1 MEQERL
7 TVSVSELN
15 HYIRRVIEHNGYLKD
30 ICIKGEISN
39 YKPHPSGHIYLTLK
53 DEGSVLR
60 AVMFR
65 SAATGLRF
73 APEDGIKVSA
83 RGRISVYEPG
93 GVYQLYIESLEQDG
107 EGALYA
113 AYEKLKKKL
122 ETEGLFDPA
131 FKKPLPT
138 YPESVCLITASSGAA
153 VRDMMNVLS
162 RRYPQA
168 AVRLLPVSVQGEGA
182 APQIVK
188 ALELANDHHTGD
200 VIIVGRGGGS
210 IEDLW
215 AFNEEMVARA
225 IFASKIPVISAVG
238 HETDFT
244 IADFVADLRAP
255 TPSAA
260 AELAVPSASELRQ
273 KLVALQA
280 ELFAEIRHGLL
291 SRQKQLEALSRHS
304 ALSSLPSIIAE
315 KRITIDHLQKNSQHA
330 FEARLQHLKNRFSV
344 CAGKLDALSPLSA
357 LSRGYA
363 YASLSDGTPLRH
375 AVQLTPRTQ
384 FLLRVS
390 DGTADCTVNAPADK
404 T

>member
-7 TVSVSELN
+7 TVSVSQLN

-39 YKPHPSGHIYLTLK
+39 CKPHPSGHIYLTLK

-65 SAATGLRF
+65 TAAMGLRF
-73 APEDGIKVSA
+73 VQEDGIKVCA
-83 RGRISVYEPG
+83 YGKISVYEPG
-93 GVYQLYIESLEQDG
+93 GVYQLYIDQLEPDG

-131 FKKPLPT
+131 FKKALPP
-138 YPESVCLITASSGAA
+138 YPESVCLITAGSGAA
-153 VRDMMNVLS
+153 VRDMINVLS
-162 RRYPQA
+162 RRYPLA
-168 AVRLLPVSVQGEGA
+168 KVRLLPVAVQGDDA
-182 APQIVK
+182 APQIVS
-188 ALELANDHHTGD
+188 AIELANKHRVSD

-225 IFASKIPVISAVG
+225 IFASEIPVISAVG

-260 AELAVPSASELRQ
+260 AELAVPSAAELRQ
-273 KLVALQA
+273 RLAA
-280 ELFAEIRHGLL
+280 IESELFAEIRHGLL
-291 SRQKQLEALSRHS
+291 TRQKRLETLASHS
-304 ALSSLPSIIAE
+304 ALSALPAMIAE
-315 KRITIDHLQKNSQHA
+315 KRITVDHLQKNSYHA
-330 FEARLQHLKNRFSV
+330 FEAHLQSLKNHFSV

-357 LSRGYA
+357 LNRGYA
-363 YASLSDGTPLRH
+363 YASLSDGTPIRK
-375 AVQLTPRTQ
+375 VDQLTPGTP
-384 FLLRVS
+384 FTLRVA
-390 DGTADCTVNAPADK
+390 DGIADCTVNDH
-404 T
+404 TE